1 MVFWECII
9 LEILII
15 CLIDIN
21 SDLDFVDI
29 LILVND
35 DVIVLI
41 WFILNKLV
49 FVICEGCFRFIWN
62 FWLII
67 R

>member
-21 SDLDFVDI
+21 CDLDFVDI

-41 WFILNKLV
+41 WLIFNKLV
-49 FVICEGCFRFIWN
+49 FVICEGCFSYIWN

-67 R
+67 K